1 MLKKGSRK
9 MPSRK
14 REREK
19 YKKEEGEEENPIGWT
34 RNRNGKNSFR
44 WSVKSLRKRREKS
57 FVGEGEKEEKYIYF

>member
-19 YKKEEGEEENPIGWT
+19 YKKEGEEENPIGWT
-34 RNRNGKNSFR
+34 LNRNGKNSFR